1 MKYLAKVQQAA
12 QFLRLTDEQ
21 GNLSITNLALMAVL
35 GKLMFAPQ
43 LATADLLAFVAS
55 MVGYNVKRF
64 VVNPTAAI
72 TEDTAELRKAVE
84 SLQTK
89 IVGLQMGQQARK

>member
-1 MKYLAKVQQAA
+1 MEKLLRAT

-21 GNLSITNLALMAVL
+21 GNLSITNLALIAVL
-35 GKLMFAPQ
+35 VKLVATPQ
-43 LATADLLAFVAS
+43 LPVAELLAFVAS

-64 VVNPTAAI
+64 VVNPGATLS
-72 TEDTAELRKAVE
+72 EDTVELRKAVE

-89 IVGLQMGQQARK
+89 VTGLQMGQQTRK